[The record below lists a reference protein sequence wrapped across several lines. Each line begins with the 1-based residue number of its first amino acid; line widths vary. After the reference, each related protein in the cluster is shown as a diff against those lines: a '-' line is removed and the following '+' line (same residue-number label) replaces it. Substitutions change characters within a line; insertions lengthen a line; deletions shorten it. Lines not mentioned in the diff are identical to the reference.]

1 MIVGSKGG
9 IGELLA
15 AGAEGDVAMTAPTEL
30 GLPGGVGLGCDFI
43 GGNLEQEPSA
53 NNPRT

>member
-9 IGELLA
+9 SGELLA

-30 GLPGGVGLGCDFI
+30 GLPGGVGLGCFI